1 MLYLVDVNAP
11 CIFEMIKNK
20 GHGFFTVLSF
30 PGTTVWHCGATH
42 SPQHNW
48 IHQYLFIMR
57 VFFFVVLIPKP
68 QLWGHKSST
77 VVFLGDRLVPFKRVQ
92 AASHER
98 YEFFRGNIRCNC
110 FIFVGKFPSFP
121 SSELFEELRGVEGAA
136 ANAQVSA
143 WICASLCYLGSATA
157 GLITCVRTDTVGSA
171 SSQPLSLSAAFAVG
185 VLSVAGWNSSIQKQC
200 SRVWQEDRF

>member
-1 MLYLVDVNAP
+1 M
-11 CIFEMIKNK
+11 
-20 GHGFFTVLSF
+20 
-30 PGTTVWHCGATH
+30 
-42 SPQHNW
+42 
-48 IHQYLFIMR
+48 
-57 VFFFVVLIPKP
+57 
-68 QLWGHKSST
+68 
-77 VVFLGDRLVPFKRVQ
+77 FLGDRLVPFKRVQ

>member
-57 VFFFVVLIPKP
+57 FFFFVLIPKP
-68 QLWGHKSST
+68 PLWGHESST

-92 AASHER
+92 AASRER

-110 FIFVGKFPSFP
+110 FISVGKFPSFP
-121 SSELFEELRGVEGAA
+121 SSELFEELRGVEGTAD
-136 ANAQVSA
+136 
-143 WICASLCYLGSATA
+143 LCLAVLFRERHRGTYYLCENWYCWVCFISATE
-157 GLITCVRTDTVGSA
+157 
-171 SSQPLSLSAAFAVG
+171 SQR
-185 VLSVAGWNSSIQKQC
+185 SVCCWRPERGW
-200 SRVWQEDRF
+200 VE

>member
-1 MLYLVDVNAP
+1 MPHVYLKWLK
-11 CIFEMIKNK
+11 IKDMDFSQYCPFLVPQC
-20 GHGFFTVLSF
+20 GTVELHTHLSI
-30 PGTTVWHCGATH
+30 TEYTSICLLWV
-42 SPQHNW
+42 
-48 IHQYLFIMR
+48 
-57 VFFFVVLIPKP
+57 FVVLIPKP

-110 FIFVGKFPSFP
+110 FISVGKFPSFP

-143 WICASLCYLGSATA
+143 WICASLCYLGSATV

>member
-1 MLYLVDVNAP
+1 MLHVYLKWLK
-11 CIFEMIKNK
+11 IKDMDFSQYCPFLVPQC
-20 GHGFFTVLSF
+20 GTVELHTHLS
-30 PGTTVWHCGATH
+30 TTEYTSICLLW
-42 SPQHNW
+42 
-48 IHQYLFIMR
+48 
-57 VFFFVVLIPKP
+57 VFFFFFVLIPQP

-110 FIFVGKFPSFP
+110 FISVGKFPSFP
-121 SSELFEELRGVEGAA
+121 SSELFEELRGVEGAP

-143 WICASLCYLGSATA
+143 WICASLCYLGSATT